1 MGLYGYRKNFLDD
14 FLSSTESDLEKL
26 EKLEQLRALQQ
37 GFEIAVEIVE
47 GISIGVDVPEDL
59 LKINFS

>member
-1 MGLYGYRKNFLDD
+1 
-14 FLSSTESDLEKL
+14 
-26 EKLEQLRALQQ
+26 LQQ

>member
-1 MGLYGYRKNFLDD
+1 MDRKNEFIAI
-14 FLSSTESDLEKL
+14 LEKL
-26 EKLEQLRALQQ
+26 EKLEQLRALQR